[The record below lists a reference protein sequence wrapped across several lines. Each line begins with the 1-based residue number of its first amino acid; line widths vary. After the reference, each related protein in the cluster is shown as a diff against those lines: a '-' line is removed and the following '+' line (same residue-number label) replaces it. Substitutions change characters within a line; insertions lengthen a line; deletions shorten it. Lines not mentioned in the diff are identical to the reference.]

1 MNRGYRSMIDRNE
14 LWAQAEELA
23 ELIAQCPEIAA
34 YRAAEGKLSVN
45 LEAQA
50 LIRRLRE
57 LNDEIGDFQARR
69 VPEAYYQHLVQESE
83 SILEKLEKI
92 PDVVEFQAAQ
102 AAVNELLT
110 QVTGRLAEAVTTR
123 VSEMKPCGPDC

>member
-1 MNRGYRSMIDRNE
+1 MIDRNE

-45 LEAQA
+45 VEAQA

-92 PDVVEFQAAQ
+92 PDVVQFQAAQ
-102 AAVNELLT
+102 AAVNELLS
-110 QVTGRLAEAVTTR
+110 QITGRLAEAVTTR
-123 VSEMKPCGPDC
+123 VSEIKPCGPDC

>member
-1 MNRGYRSMIDRNE
+1 MIDRNE

-57 LNDEIGDFQARR
+57 LNDEIGEFQSRR

-110 QVTGRLAEAVTTR
+110 QVTGRLAEAVTIR